1 MNFFNDEIHQDMV
14 NMYRDFAQGVCGP
27 IAAELDEEEKFPV
40 ETFKQAEGVDLRSDR
55 MAMQRLRE
63 AMPRNAV

>member
-40 ETFKQAEGVDLRSDR
+40 ERDIQAGR
-55 MAMQRLRE
+55 
-63 AMPRNAV
+63 